1 MFIFFFA
8 LLAGFL
14 RAFQG
19 SGYLKTDMEKAA
31 EYAGVELTADQL
43 TIEIRLRRA
52 VRFALKKIL
61 IPLSMAY
68 PAFVLS
74 GSYWIA
80 GLVAAPYYWKI
91 FTGTGGDMQAEDDG
105 SDVCNPE
112 NCKEWKYFD
121 PIADKM
127 AAWSGKFL
135 SWDYCERWGFSFGLL
150 SGAMFMLPFLAVGNI
165 GGALVT
171 LLAYPIGNRYLDHRM
186 FEFNFYFLYTFL
198 FLLGL

>member
-31 EYAGVELTADQL
+31 EYAGVELTGEQL

-68 PAFVLS
+68 PTFVLT

-80 GLVAAPYYWKI
+80 CLVAAPYYWKI
-91 FTGTGGDMQAEDDG
+91 FTGTGGDMQAEDDI
-105 SDVCNPE
+105 VCNPA

-127 AAWSGKFL
+127 AAWSANFL
-135 SWDYCERWGFSFGLL
+135 RWNYCERWGFAYGIL
-150 SGAMFMLPFLAVGNI
+150 SGLVFALPFLFTSI
-165 GGALVT
+165 GGVLVMAA
-171 LLAYPIGNRYLDHRM
+171 AYPVGNRYLGHRA

-198 FLLGL
+198 FLFGL